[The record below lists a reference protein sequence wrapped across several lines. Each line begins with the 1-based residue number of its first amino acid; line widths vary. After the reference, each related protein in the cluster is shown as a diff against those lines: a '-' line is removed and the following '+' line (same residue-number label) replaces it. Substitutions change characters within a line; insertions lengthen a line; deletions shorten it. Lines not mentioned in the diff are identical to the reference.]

1 VKKFLRFRRLSD
13 HPSSTYA
20 DFMKEQILALESTDD
35 LHTVRDKIARA
46 QAGRLVVI
54 WSALEQPL
62 RRRLDL
68 VLMKRWAA
76 MAGAELAIVSTDGE
90 IRRLAHRTGIS
101 CYPNLTA
108 SALAGLSTRFSPV
121 QRENSYQ
128 RIRRSP
134 SLLQPGRRSRPIPPA
149 LRIGLFSAAI
159 LSIAVVFLLLL
170 PSARV
175 HVKFPSRKLESS
187 VAIDPS
193 MCDKVA
199 LQLSISDRRATTG
212 RILAPTAYAEGAVI
226 LTNTSSRLLNLSAGL
241 RVASENGIVFE
252 TRDGLILLPGKSLS
266 ASVRAVAPGPSANLA
281 PGGVNRVLGPLALSL
296 KATNP
301 KGMSGG
307 AEAWRNSVSAAD
319 QDALRSGL
327 SSRVRTEAFNG
338 FVNLIY
344 ENRVLVEDSLHIA
357 FDPQD
362 APDFPV
368 NTPADSIGMT
378 MHAAASMKA
387 CPSEGIPFLAEQSLA
402 AQLQPGEILLHE
414 NLLWRLTENPEGG
427 VDLAAS
433 GMAAMVSDRNAMAL
447 ALRLQTPVRAAS
459 ILVNRFHAV
468 AVPAVEL
475 RPAWIPW
482 LPLFPFQIEILAAAD

>member
-1 VKKFLRFRRLSD
+1 VKKFLRLRRLSD

-20 DFMKEQILALESTDD
+20 DFMKEQILALEATDD

-76 MAGAELAIVSTDGE
+76 MAGAELAIVSTDEE
-90 IRRLAHRTGIS
+90 IRRLAHRTGIPCHPS
-101 CYPNLTA
+101 LTA
-108 SALAGLSTRFSPV
+108 SALAGLSTRPSPA
-121 QRENSYQ
+121 QSENSFQ
-128 RIRRSP
+128 RGRRP
-134 SLLQPGRRSRPIPPA
+134 PDPLPPGRRSRPIPPA

-175 HVKFPSRKLESS
+175 RVPFPSRKLESS

-193 MCDKVA
+193 ICDKVA

-212 RILAPTAYAEGAVI
+212 RILAPTAYAEGAVT
-226 LTNTSSRLLNLSAGL
+226 LTNTSNRLLNVSAGL
-241 RVASENGIVFE
+241 RVASENGIIFE
-252 TRDGLILLPGKSLS
+252 TLDGLILPPGKSLS

-296 KATNP
+296 TATNP
-301 KGMSGG
+301 KATSGG
-307 AEAWRNSVSAAD
+307 AETWRNSVSAAD
-319 QDALRSGL
+319 LESLRIGV
-327 SSRVRTEAFNG
+327 SSRARAQAENG
-338 FVNLIY
+338 FLNLIY
-344 ENRVLVEDSLHIA
+344 ENRSLVENSLHIE
-357 FDPQD
+357 FDPQN
-362 APDFPV
+362 APDLPL
-368 NTPADSIGMT
+368 NTPADSVGMT
-378 MHAAASMKA
+378 IHAVASMKA
-387 CPSEGIPFLAEQSLA
+387 CPSEGIPFLAEQSLG
-402 AQLQPGEILLHE
+402 AQVQPGEILLRE
-414 NLLWRLTENPEGG
+414 NLLWRLSENPEGG

-433 GMAAMVSDRNAMAL
+433 GMAARISDRNAMAL
-447 ALRLQTPVRAAS
+447 ALRLQTPARAAS
-459 ILVNRFHAV
+459 ILLNRFHAV
-468 AVPAVEL
+468 AVPTMEL

-482 LPLFPFQIEILAAAD
+482 LPLFPYQIEILAAAD

>member
-1 VKKFLRFRRLSD
+1 VKKFLRLRRLSD

-20 DFMKEQILALESTDD
+20 DFMKEQILALEATDD

-76 MAGAELAIVSTDGE
+76 MAGAELAIVSTDEE
-90 IRRLAHRTGIS
+90 ILRLAHRTGIPCHPS
-101 CYPNLTA
+101 LTA
-108 SALAGLSTRFSPV
+108 SALAGLSTRPSPA
-121 QRENSYQ
+121 QSENSFQ
-128 RIRRSP
+128 RGRRP
-134 SLLQPGRRSRPIPPA
+134 PDPLPPGRRSRPIPPA

-175 HVKFPSRKLESS
+175 RVPFPSRKLESS

-193 MCDKVA
+193 ICDKVA

-212 RILAPTAYAEGAVI
+212 RILAPTAYAEGDVT
-226 LTNTSSRLLNLSAGL
+226 LTNTSSRLLNVSAGL
-241 RVASENGIVFE
+241 RIASENGIVFE
-252 TRDGLILLPGKSLS
+252 TRDGLILHPGKSGT
-266 ASVRAVAPGPSANLA
+266 AAVRAVQPGPAANLA
-281 PGGVNRVLGPLALSL
+281 ASMVNHVLGPLALSL
-296 KATNP
+296 EASNPNAT
-301 KGMSGG
+301 SGG

-319 QDALRSGL
+319 LESLRDGV
-327 SSRVRTEAFNG
+327 SSRARTQAENG
-338 FVNLIY
+338 FFTLIY
-344 ENRVLVEDSLHIA
+344 ENRLLVENSLHIA

-368 NTPADSIGMT
+368 NTPADMVGMT
-378 MHAAASMKA
+378 VHASAYMKA
-387 CPSEGIPFLAEQSLA
+387 CPSEGIPLQSETALGRH
-402 AQLQPGEILLHE
+402 LRPGEALMRETVWSVLLE
-414 NLLWRLTENPEGG
+414 NAEGG
-427 VDLAAS
+427 IDLVAT
-433 GMAAMVSDRNAMAL
+433 GMAVTIPDTNTMAF
-447 ALRLQTPVRAAS
+447 ALRAQTPDQAAS
-459 ILVNRFHAV
+459 ILLTRFHAV
-468 AVPAVEL
+468 AVPTIEL

-482 LPLFPFQIEILAAAD
+482 LPLFPYQIEILAAAD